1 MQTPLSSLF
10 GVSLDI
16 ALSPGE
22 LSPTYGV
29 PVVLA
34 IAVVVLAAVAVV
46 LIVNARR
53 KNKLKEMQDQEHK
66 P

>member
-1 MQTPLSSLF
+1 MQIPLSSPF

-16 ALSPGE
+16 ALSPKE
-22 LSPTYGV
+22 LSPIYDV
-29 PVVLA
+29 PVILA
-34 IAVVVLAAVAVV
+34 VAVIVLAAVAVV